1 MLYHQKIEKRDQIL
15 KKLRAK
21 KPGRPYQPSK
31 HFSREELIIMR
42 NKKIDE
48 ILEYFEEDTLYI

>member
-15 KKLRAK
+15 KKLRSK

-31 HFSREELIIMR
+31 HFSRKELTIMR

-48 ILEYFEEDTLYI
+48 ILEYFDEDTLYI